1 MAARVE
7 AIKYSGGAV
16 ASDPAWRVVI
26 APGPS
31 RRVEA
36 WVFAVG
42 LASVVALLAATLPP
56 GTQAIGIVLLAVACV
71 RAVRLHA
78 WHEGRGAVRRFDI
91 DLSGRIDVAF
101 ASGVPRSGRV
111 VPGSFVAP
119 SLVVLYWK
127 PDGARLTRAIV
138 LVPDMAGDRD
148 LRRLRVLLRWGI
160 TV

>member
-7 AIKYSGGAV
+7 AIKYSGGAA

-42 LASVVALLAATLPP
+42 LASLVALLAATLPP
-56 GTQAIGIVLLAVACV
+56 GAQAMGVLLLGVAGV
-71 RAVRLHA
+71 RAVRLRA

-101 ASGVPRSGRV
+101 ATGTTCSGRV

-119 SLVVLYWK
+119 WLVVLYWK
-127 PDGARLTRAIV
+127 PDGARLARSIV
-138 LVPDMAGDRD
+138 LLPDMAGEQD
-148 LRRLRVLLRWGI
+148 LRRLRVLLRWGF